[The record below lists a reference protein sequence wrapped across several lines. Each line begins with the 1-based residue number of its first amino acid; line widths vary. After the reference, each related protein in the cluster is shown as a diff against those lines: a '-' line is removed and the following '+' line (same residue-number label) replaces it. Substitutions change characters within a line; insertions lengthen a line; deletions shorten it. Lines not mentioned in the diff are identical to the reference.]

1 MTTVFGRRCCW
12 LLNAELAGN
21 VTDGG
26 WPSLSGRV
34 DEMTVADSLRLIDDL
49 ARSESG
55 RVLRQELGRRWPETA
70 DQLSAIARYALLP
83 AGKLLRPI
91 MALHAAEAVGGSP
104 ADVLAAALGM
114 EYLHVATLVHDD
126 IIDGDELR
134 RGRPSVHAAYGIPDA
149 IVAGDHLIF
158 SAFSAIADEGGSLPA
173 VRVAAAAAAL
183 AAAGRDLCRGQMLES
198 ELVGDL
204 DAGSLWYL
212 EMIRL
217 KTGALFRAVCHI
229 GALLGGADPET
240 ACGLAR
246 YGEHVGIAFQIRD
259 DLLDYLAGPE
269 QTGKAAASDLRNG
282 RPTLPLLLAYDA
294 GSDPQRL
301 ELLAMLERRGAD
313 DGDAERVIKL
323 FDDTGVVG
331 YARHQMTT
339 HVEFAD
345 AELAAL
351 DPSPSVDVLAGIA
364 RWTSEGP

>member
-1 MTTVFGRRCCW
+1 
-12 LLNAELAGN
+12 
-21 VTDGG
+21 
-26 WPSLSGRV
+26 
-34 DEMTVADSLRLIDDL
+34 MTVADSLRLIDDL
-49 ARSESG
+49 ARSASG
-55 RVLRQELGRRWPETA
+55 RMLRHELGRRWPETA
-70 DQLSAIARYALLP
+70 DQLSSIARYALLP

-114 EYLHVATLVHDD
+114 EYLHVATLIHDD

-134 RGRPSVHAAYGIPDA
+134 RGRPSVQAAYGIPDA
-149 IVAGDHLIF
+149 IVSGDHLIF
-158 SAFSAIADEGGSLPA
+158 SAFSAVADEGGSLPA

-183 AAAGRDLCRGQMLES
+183 AAAGRDLCRGQILES
-198 ELVGDL
+198 QLVGDL
-204 DAGSLWYL
+204 EAGSLWYL

-229 GALLGGADPET
+229 GALLGGADQET
-240 ACGLAR
+240 ASGLAR

-269 QTGKAAASDLRNG
+269 LTGKAAASDLRNG

-294 GSDPQRL
+294 GSDAQRA
-301 ELLAMLERRGAD
+301 ELLAMLERRGTG
-313 DGDAERVIKL
+313 DGDAERIIEL
-323 FDDTGVVG
+323 FDETGVVG
-331 YARHQMTT
+331 YARHQMITD
-339 HVEFAD
+339 VEFAH

-364 RWTSEGP
+364 RWTGEGP

>member
-1 MTTVFGRRCCW
+1 MLNWQVTSRMAAGR
-12 LLNAELAGN
+12 AF
-21 VTDGG
+21 
-26 WPSLSGRV
+26 PGRV
-34 DEMTVADSLRLIDDL
+34 DEMTVADSLRLIEDL

-55 RVLRQELGRRWPETA
+55 RMLRQELGRRWPETG
-70 DQLSAIARYALLP
+70 DQLTAIARYALLP

-158 SAFSAIADEGGSLPA
+158 SAFAAIADEGGSLPA
-173 VRVAAAAAAL
+173 AGVAAAAAAL

-204 DAGSLWYL
+204 EAGSLWYL

-229 GALLGGADPET
+229 GALLGGADLEA

-269 QTGKAAASDLRNG
+269 QTGKPAASDLRNG

-294 GSDPQRL
+294 ATDSQRL
-301 ELLAMLERRGAD
+301 ELLTMLERRGAGE
-313 DGDAERVIKL
+313 GDAERVIEL
-323 FDDTGVVG
+323 LEETGVVG

-339 HVEFAD
+339 HVEFAH
-345 AELAAL
+345 AELAAF

-364 RWTSEGP
+364 HWTSEGP

>member
-1 MTTVFGRRCCW
+1 
-12 LLNAELAGN
+12 
-21 VTDGG
+21 
-26 WPSLSGRV
+26 
-34 DEMTVADSLRLIDDL
+34 VADSLRLIDDL

-55 RVLRQELGRRWPETA
+55 RMLRQELGRRWPETA
-70 DQLSAIARYALLP
+70 DQLTSIARYALLP

-91 MALHAAEAVGGSP
+91 MTLHAAEAVGGSP

-126 IIDGDELR
+126 IIDGDGLR
-134 RGRPSVHAAYGIPDA
+134 RGRPAVHAAYGIPSA
-149 IVAGDHLIF
+149 IVTGDHLIF
-158 SAFSAIADEGGSLPA
+158 SAFTAIADERGSLPPA
-173 VRVAAAAAAL
+173 QVASAAAAL

-204 DAGSLWYL
+204 DVGTLWYP

-229 GALLGGADPET
+229 GALLGGADTEA

-259 DLLDYLAGPE
+259 DLLDYLGGPE
-269 QTGKAAASDLRNG
+269 QTGKATASDLRNG
-282 RPTLPLLLAYDA
+282 RPTLPLLLAFDA
-294 GSDPQRL
+294 GTDTQRL
-301 ELLAMLERRGAD
+301 ELLAMFERRGGGE
-313 DGDAERVIKL
+313 GDIERVIDM
-323 FDDTGVVG
+323 FEEIGVVG

-351 DPSPSVDVLAGIA
+351 EPSPSVDVLAGIA

>member
-1 MTTVFGRRCCW
+1 
-12 LLNAELAGN
+12 
-21 VTDGG
+21 
-26 WPSLSGRV
+26 
-34 DEMTVADSLRLIDDL
+34 
-49 ARSESG
+49 
-55 RVLRQELGRRWPETA
+55 
-70 DQLSAIARYALLP
+70 LLP

-158 SAFSAIADEGGSLPA
+158 SAFSAIADERGSLPA

-183 AAAGRDLCRGQMLES
+183 ASAGRDLCRGQMLES

-294 GSDPQRL
+294 GSDPQRV

-313 DGDAERVIKL
+313 DGDAERVIEL